1 MGPNRRLIILLLRII
16 PAMPIESCSTTTTL
30 TLTNDT
36 IFKQRRLVT
45 SEAMGARCG
54 VAVDLDGDGDNDV
67 ISASST
73 DNTVAWYESRPT
85 GGAGTFSGKKQ
96 ITFLSNGARIVDFG
110 DIDGDGVVDVV
121 SASYYD
127 HTIGYVG

>member
-1 MGPNRRLIILLLRII
+1 MARGSQLVILLLRVVSVLTS
-16 PAMPIESCSTTTTL
+16 ESCSTITQ

-36 IFKQRRLVT
+36 IFKQRRIVT

-54 VAVDLDGDGDNDV
+54 IAVDLDGDGASDV

-73 DNTVAWYESRPT
+73 DNTVAWYESQPR
-85 GGAGTFSGKKQ
+85 GVAGTFSGKKK

-127 HTIGYVG
+127 NTIG